1 MPETIRTHYL
11 LAVENLKPRMVSN
24 RPEWY
29 NHVVNLPT
37 QQQAV
42 YTTLLLDYQ
51 VKTEG
56 FVGYLTS
63 SFGMFATQALTNL
76 EKIGSV
82 KHFHI
87 LQNVLDSV
95 NKEPIE
101 DLSQYDQQYQAIED
115 ENLNELLVSFL
126 DENA

>member
-1 MPETIRTHYL
+1 MPETIRKHYL
-11 LAVENLKPRMVSN
+11 LAVQNLKPRMVSN

-56 FVGYLTS
+56 FVGYLAS

-87 LQNVLDSV
+87 LQNVLDSL

-101 DLSQYDQQYQAIED
+101 DLSHYDQQYQAIEN
-115 ENLNELLVSFL
+115 ENLNDLLVSFL
-126 DENA
+126 DENV